1 MTESRMILY
10 RFSIFGEQKLFRGSI
25 LFVTLMVLRVLMR
38 IRCFYIKYGV

>member
-25 LFVTLMVLRVLMR
+25 LCHANVFESVNED
-38 IRCFYIKYGV
+38 